1 MGKDGHGALAGD
13 GVDYFSKCGLWMRVR
28 LKKSLS
34 GVGAKV
40 GHRTLA
46 SEGLCH
52 VVFILMIK
60 LVIRVGGIA
69 VRVDAGPR

>member
-1 MGKDGHGALAGD
+1 
-13 GVDYFSKCGLWMRVR
+13 MRVR
-28 LKKSLS
+28 LEKGLS

-69 VRVDAGPR
+69 VMVDAVPR